1 MIDSGGMAGSLWL
14 FVPWE
19 EKIGTGDQECRPT
32 HCAQGAIF
40 RRNFCIAM
48 TFGLPTSS
56 SVAQACRLSEDRVV
70 MSKSMRRRC
79 PTPL

>member
-1 MIDSGGMAGSLWL
+1 M
-14 FVPWE
+14 P
-19 EKIGTGDQECRPT
+19 RPT

-56 SVAQACRLSEDRVV
+56 SVAHACRLSEDRVV
-70 MSKSMRRRC
+70 MSKSMRRRR
-79 PTPL
+79 PTPLEIRRQQWVTYTQSS